1 MKNRGNPEGRERIEV
16 PLSEIIS
23 LREKELTFEE
33 ITAVLKGLGH
43 DISKATVHRRY
54 QEYLQSGKAESFALP
69 PLFVYVLIMH
79 KRWRRNN
86 YVIKTKN

>member
-54 QEYLQSGKAESFALP
+54 QEYLQSGES
-69 PLFVYVLIMH
+69 
-79 KRWRRNN
+79 
-86 YVIKTKN
+86 